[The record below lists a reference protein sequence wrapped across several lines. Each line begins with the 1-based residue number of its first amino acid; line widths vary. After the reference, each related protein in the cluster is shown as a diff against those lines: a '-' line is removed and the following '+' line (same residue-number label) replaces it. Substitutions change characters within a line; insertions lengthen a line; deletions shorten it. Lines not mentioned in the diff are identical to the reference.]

1 MTEKL
6 ILQKKLIIA
15 VVNGS
20 NRAIGENVASKDC
33 VLELWLMAEPSE
45 ISSLGNLNNVK
56 ISDLPAFVVML
67 LFPLFVLT

>member
-6 ILQKKLIIA
+6 ILKKKLIIA

-33 VLELWLMAEPSE
+33 VLELWLMTEPSG

>member
-6 ILQKKLIIA
+6 ILKKKLIRA

-33 VLELWLMAEPSE
+33 VLELWLMTEPSE

>member
-1 MTEKL
+1 MAEKL
-6 ILQKKLIIA
+6 ILRKKLIIA

-20 NRAIGENVASKDC
+20 SRAIGGNVATKDC
-33 VLELWLMAEPSE
+33 VLELCLMTEPSE